1 MIDMRQA
8 LLIGL
13 ILAWVPQLARADLD
27 ERVPAKPGG
36 LLQVDLDLGDDIRP
50 ERVSLVV
57 RSHDADEVWVV
68 ADLSGLGSS
77 TVKFRVDHD
86 DRVVRIYGR
95 SGGLMSWIL
104 GGPGVAVRVWVPREF
119 SVDLRCSTGPIRIE
133 DISGQI
139 RARTVDGAIG
149 VEGVQGNVALRTERG
164 AVTLNEVVGDVSLK
178 AVSDGSLA
186 LRWVTGRVDAR
197 TETGNISARHISGP
211 MTLRTDGGEIQV
223 EEVHGRVEAR
233 TEGGAIYTSFASAPS
248 GVLETRRGSVEVVL
262 PDHAGAMLD
271 ARTANGRVEVVN
283 GLAVRGDRGP
293 DFVVGQVN
301 GGGDPLKVF
310 TARGTIRLVRR

>member
-1 MIDMRQA
+1 
-8 LLIGL
+8 
-13 ILAWVPQLARADLD
+13 
-27 ERVPAKPGG
+27 
-36 LLQVDLDLGDDIRP
+36 
-50 ERVSLVV
+50 
-57 RSHDADEVWVV
+57 
-68 ADLSGLGSS
+68 
-77 TVKFRVDHD
+77 VKFRVDHD

-139 RARTVDGAIG
+139 RARTVDGAIHVEG
-149 VEGVQGNVALRTERG
+149 VEGDVALRTERG

-178 AVSDGSLA
+178 AVGDGSLS

-197 TETGNISARHISGP
+197 TESGDISARHISGP

-233 TEGGAIYTSFASAPS
+233 TEGGAIYASFASEPG

-262 PDHAGAMLD
+262 PDHAGAVLD
-271 ARTANGRVEVVN
+271 VRTANGRVDVIN
-283 GLAVRGDRGP
+283 GLAVVGDRGT
-293 DFVVGQVN
+293 DFLVGRVN